1 MAAKRLN
8 KRKPS
13 TGRQSQLNRSNSFRT
28 RLSDLALL
36 LKPRAAGRRRTD
48 VRASLRRHIF
58 LSFAL
63 VTIFVFGIGW
73 WAATTEISGAV
84 IASGVLVVES
94 SVKKVQHPTGGVVG
108 ELLVKEGDHVKE
120 GDVLLRLDATQPQAN
135 LAIIANSIDELRARE
150 ARLEAEKTGAAL
162 VYPDDLLAR
171 SEDPVIAKLLVG
183 EQKLFELRETSREGQ
198 KSQLKERI
206 EQLHKQ
212 ISGLDVQSQAKEQ
225 EIALVQEEL
234 SGVSDLWKKNLVQIT
249 RLTALER
256 DAARLQ
262 GERGQLIA
270 AIAETKGKIAEVELQ
285 IIQVDDEMRREVA
298 QELAEGRGKLSELNE
313 RKVAAE
319 DQLKRIDIRSP
330 QDGVVHQLEVHTVG
344 GVVTPGEAILL
355 IVPEADRLTVEARVS
370 PLDIDQLR
378 LGQKAILHFSAF
390 NSRTTPEIPGSV
402 SRIGADLSEDPHSGA
417 RYYDVLVAIDEFEAN
432 DSQRFEAGARHAC

>member
-1 MAAKRLN
+1 MVRKALDAHRKSSMAAKRLN

-234 SGVSDLWKKNLVQIT
+234 SGVSDLWKKIWC
-249 RLTALER
+249 
-256 DAARLQ
+256 
-262 GERGQLIA
+262 
-270 AIAETKGKIAEVELQ
+270 
-285 IIQVDDEMRREVA
+285 
-298 QELAEGRGKLSELNE
+298 
-313 RKVAAE
+313 
-319 DQLKRIDIRSP
+319 RSP
-330 QDGVVHQLEVHTVG
+330 D
-344 GVVTPGEAILL
+344 
-355 IVPEADRLTVEARVS
+355 
-370 PLDIDQLR
+370 
-378 LGQKAILHFSAF
+378 
-390 NSRTTPEIPGSV
+390 
-402 SRIGADLSEDPHSGA
+402 
-417 RYYDVLVAIDEFEAN
+417 
-432 DSQRFEAGARHAC
+432 